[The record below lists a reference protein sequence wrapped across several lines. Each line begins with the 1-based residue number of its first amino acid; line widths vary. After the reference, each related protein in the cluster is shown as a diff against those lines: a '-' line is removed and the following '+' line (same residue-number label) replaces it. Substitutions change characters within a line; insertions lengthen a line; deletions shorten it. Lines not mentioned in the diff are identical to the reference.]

1 MNYISWR
8 FAIVLFAIAAA
19 IPVAAGAEDATYGH
33 VPENVYT
40 AQAVSYPGPWAFKL
54 GRSSII
60 YIEDQQLD
68 DLTDPDKQID
78 LGITGTPNVKTLRAI
93 CENAKA
99 AGHRTLILA
108 FDHFFSQYKKD
119 RPEGVRKYVPD
130 EDAAIERIAKISK
143 FAQEYGLGLELSLLS
158 PLEIGRGYRAATG
171 ESGMWLHYRKGL
183 RDATT
188 GQYSVQLWRHTKW
201 SNNKGTIAVEDAGV
215 RVFAFRERVMNGT
228 PYNAVDPNSIVEIT
242 DTAKVEIWPGTAI
255 KQGDF
260 SAVRVRVYGEGK
272 ANIGPLDKVLVVQ
285 QYRTPEM
292 DYFSPNALPFLKQLI
307 DKYLDAGV
315 KLNAL
320 YSDEMHI
327 QQDWHYF
334 AHHDNGEFALRYVT
348 PNLSRVYAEKY
359 GAEYADLAKYMIYFA
374 HGQEDTSSTV
384 NAKEERMHVF
394 GDTPEATRRTAL
406 FRARY
411 YRLLQ
416 DSVVDLFAQAKRYA
430 EVRIGYRLEA
440 RAHATW
446 AQSPTIDKW
455 NTGRQNQFRSFYE
468 YTSNFVWSNTVQ
480 QASSACYDYFKWG
493 DFLTGNGN
501 DHAEGGWLDR
511 NYYGLMLA
519 CSTGSINDVPYS
531 YGAHWGMPREIGRRR
546 QALVDVFG
554 AAASPNYMLVE
565 DAQHRDVDVLM
576 LYPIN
581 LVAVDERFGSWM
593 TQYAYANLV
602 TPAKL
607 LEYGRIDGNHI
618 DVRGRKYS
626 TLVALFEPFPS
637 ERLLAMSGE
646 FAANGGRVVW
656 SGPPPVLSAEGG
668 DALGPWKQLTGVE
681 YAPGLDEGV
690 IAPGKII
697 SFDGALK
704 DVAPQTIL
712 TDFVVDRIYPVT
724 PGEGVTSVA
733 RVGNDTVGTHRTTP
747 SNGSVTFLG
756 FRPRDDQAASLGYE
770 MRTWFAV
777 LNALGAY
784 TSSGKF
790 TDANDNTEFV
800 SRNSPYLACRFPN
813 GTTAIAPHLKD
824 TLEDWPGGFARKE
837 EEDRA
842 YLERVPPPS
851 DKIELNDFRVNSHSV
866 TYTGVGPMAFRMDGE
881 KRLVAFA
888 GNQCAQIAVDGA
900 VTVFASQPVSTICWA
915 PVAAERRVENGAVLV
930 ALVAGI
936 ADVKIPAPELTGSVK
951 LYTQGATPGS
961 LGAEVPCSVEDG
973 VLAFCVT
980 PEVAHRWLYAVP
992 Q

>member
-1 MNYISWR
+1 M
-8 FAIVLFAIAAA
+8 
-19 IPVAAGAEDATYGH
+19 
-33 VPENVYT
+33 YT
-40 AQAVSYPGPWAFKL
+40 AQAISYPGAWAYQL
-54 GRSSII
+54 GKSGII
-60 YIEDQQLD
+60 IVEDQQLD
-68 DLTDPDKQID
+68 DLTDPDKPVD
-78 LGITGTPNVKTLRAI
+78 LGLTGTPDVKSLRQI
-93 CENAKA
+93 CEGAKA

-108 FDHFFSQYKKD
+108 FDHFFSQYRKGAKD
-119 RPEGVRKYVPD
+119 GARKYVPD
-130 EDAAIERIAKISK
+130 EDAMVERVAKISK

-158 PLEIGRGYRAATG
+158 PLEIGRGYRAETN
-171 ESGMWLHYRKGL
+171 ESGMWLHYRKGV

-228 PYNAVDPNSIVEIT
+228 PYNVVDPNSIVEIT
-242 DTAKVEIWPGTAI
+242 ETAKVEVWPGTAI

-272 ANIGPLDKVLVVQ
+272 SDIGPLDKVLVVQ

-348 PNLSRVYAEKY
+348 PHLSRVYAEKY
-359 GAEYADLAKYMIYFA
+359 GAEFGDLAKYMVYFT
-374 HGQEDTSSTV
+374 HGQEDTASTV
-384 NAKEERMHVF
+384 GAKDGRMHVF
-394 GDTPEATRRTAL
+394 GDSPEATRRTAL

-430 EVRIGYRLEA
+430 EERIGYRLEA

-511 NYYGLMLA
+511 NYYGLMVA

-531 YGAHWGMPREIGRRR
+531 YGAHWGMPHEIGRRR

-565 DAQHRDVDVLM
+565 DAQHREVDVLM
-576 LYPIN
+576 LYPID
-581 LVAVDERFGSWM
+581 LVAMDERFGSWM
-593 TQYAYANLV
+593 TQYAYANLI

-607 LEYGRIDGNHI
+607 LELGHIDRKHI

-626 TLVALFEPFPS
+626 TLVTLFEPFPS
-637 ERLLAMSGE
+637 DRLLGMANE
-646 FAANGGRVVW
+646 FSANGGRVVW
-656 SGPPPVLSAEGG
+656 SGPPPVLTAEGG

-681 YAPGLDEGV
+681 YVPGVDEGA
-690 IAPGKII
+690 IAPGKVVE
-697 SFDGALK
+697 FDGALK

-712 TDFVVDRIYPVT
+712 TDFLVDRVYPVT
-724 PGEGVTSVA
+724 PGEGVATVA
-733 RVGNDTVGTHRTTP
+733 RVGGEVVGTQRITAN
-747 SNGSVTFLG
+747 NGSVTFLG

-770 MRTWFAV
+770 MRTWFSV
-777 LNALGAY
+777 LNALGSY
-784 TSSGKF
+784 SPSGKF
-790 TDANDNTEFV
+790 ADVNDNTEFV

-813 GTTAIAPHLKD
+813 GATAIAPHLKG
-824 TLEDWPGGFARKE
+824 TLEDWPGGFARKD

-851 DKIELNDFRVNSHSV
+851 DKIELNDFRLNGHSLN
-866 TYTGVGPMAFRMDGE
+866 YTGVGALAFRIDNE
-881 KRLVAFA
+881 KRLIAFS
-888 GNQCAQIAVDGA
+888 GNQCEQISIDG
-900 VTVFASQPVSTICWA
+900 TVIKFASQPVGSICWA
-915 PVAAERRVENGAVLV
+915 PVAAERRIEKGALLV

-936 ADVKIPAPELTGSVK
+936 ADVRIPAPELSGKVR

-961 LGAEVPCSVEDG
+961 LGAEVPCGIENG
-973 VLAFCVT
+973 VLVFSVT
-980 PEVAHRWLYAVP
+980 PDVAHRWLYAVP
-992 Q
+992 E